1 MATSGNSPL
10 QDLLPMELPLTRSAE
25 GSRARTSQ
33 PLAKALA
40 SRVSA
45 AAFGANTPVSLANYD
60 PVSCSWRTSQRCLV
74 EGWTVFSETW
84 PRSGM
89 MRSGIAYPLQPLAPV
104 TKETE
109 SGSLPTPTAGEAND
123 YNVNWK
129 SMARVDKGGRIMRRI
144 ASGMLPTPCAADH
157 RDRGGPSN
165 PAIQRRMNI
174 GKSIELSMYW
184 DGPLNPPFVEQMM
197 GFPVGWTDLD

>member
-1 MATSGNSPL
+1 MTSANSPL

-25 GSRARTSQ
+25 GSRAKTSQ
-33 PLAKALA
+33 TLASALA
-40 SRVSA
+40 LRVSEA
-45 AAFGANTPVSLANYD
+45 VSGPNTRASLANYD
-60 PVSCSWRTSQRCLV
+60 PASSSWRTSQRCLV

-89 MRSGIAYPLQPLAPV
+89 MRGGIAYPLAPLAPV
-104 TKETE
+104 TSATE
-109 SGSLPTPTAGEAND
+109 SGSLPTPTAGEGND

-129 SMARVDKGGRIMRRI
+129 SLARVDKGGRIMRRL
-144 ASGMLPTPCAADH
+144 APSMLPTPCASDH

-165 PAIQRRMNI
+165 PAIMRRMNI

-197 GFPVGWTDLD
+197 GFPVNWTDLD